1 VNHRAC
7 QRPKTW
13 VNIADYAQYD
23 IVLMFKPLESCTQ
36 IDLNFSLRT
45 LSKDQAS
52 SVLAALQK
60 ALFALTKH
68 PRQSIAEADLLGDYD
83 LDRIFTWNKDW
94 PEFVQTCAQEIFKQR
109 ADSQPGATALVC
121 GDFRLTYR
129 ELDDLSTRLA
139 HHLVGLGVAPES
151 IVPLCFEKSPWAIV
165 SMLGAIK
172 AGGAIVFLDP
182 AHPASRLEE
191 ILSQTQAKL
200 VVSSENTSGLWESSD
215 VQVFIVTEKILTQLR
230 PHSQMPDCG
239 VRPENML
246 YVVFTSGSTGKPK
259 GCVVE
264 HRQFL
269 SGALQHAARSHITP
283 STRILQLASYTFD
296 VSILE
301 IITSLIAGACIFVP
315 DEQTMSKGIPAAM
328 NSLGIT
334 WTFLTPSVVKLIKP
348 EDISSLKTLILGG
361 EPLSKVDIETWSERV
376 HLINGYGPSEC
387 SIAAAAN
394 DEITS
399 TTDPANIGR
408 AVGGMCWIVDP
419 RDHNRLVPTG
429 VIGELLISGPI
440 VARGYLNNPEKTA
453 EVFLEN
459 PTWMHNVSHSKHKRI
474 YKTGDLAKF
483 NADGTIHFIG
493 RKDTQVKMRGQRLE
507 LGEIEHHIS
516 VHERTKHT
524 IVLLPKSGSCK
535 GKLVAVVSLRDLLPS
550 QSKDDELRIIDDEE
564 RTETALTQ
572 VDSIR
577 NALSGLVPG
586 YMMPTVWVVVERI
599 PLLSSA
605 KMNRPK
611 VAKWITEMDDETY
624 CRTIGLQEEED
635 VDAVM
640 TEMEKLF
647 QSVFS
652 QVLNLPLHQIGLNK
666 SFLAIGG
673 DSILAMQLMAR
684 CREKGVDVTVK
695 EVLTS
700 KSLSQLAAVARPA
713 QAGLFAEEEENSY
726 PPFALMSVT
735 EETLGDLLQRV
746 QRQTGIINVEMIEN
760 VYPCSPVQQGMLLGQ
775 VKTPGSYQYSNT
787 IKISPS
793 SHGVAVDVQRLSEA
807 WRQVVKRHAA
817 LRTILV
823 EMTGYVQVVLRELEP
838 RVTDNSDGNE
848 IYLGE
853 KEDPTIGGPR
863 PPHRLIISK
872 TPDGAV
878 VCKLEI
884 NHAVVD
890 GESLLLILRD
900 VVLAYD
906 GLLPQTPAPVFSDYV
921 GYLVKGST
929 TSSLDYWK
937 TYLGDITP
945 CHVRFV
951 QEEAERRDWKRVG
964 LDMDLNVT
972 RLNAVSN
979 QYGVT
984 LSNIIQAA
992 WGLVLRQYTGSDDV
1006 CFGYMSS
1013 GRDAPVAGIQEIVGA
1028 FMSILTCRLN
1038 LSKERS
1044 LENVLKDSSKDFA
1057 NSLSNQHCSLAEIQ
1071 HALHTSGRSLF
1082 NTLMSLQRDTTESQS
1097 EASHLKLESLDEE
1110 SPTEYDIAVSVRV
1123 FPQRIQVY
1131 LGYWGNSVSDDLVAG
1146 ISSTFAKALSYVL
1159 ENANATI
1166 QELDLISN
1174 EDRKQISA
1182 WNKKLPLA
1190 TDACV
1195 HELFTRQAQSQPDAS
1210 AISSWDRNLTYG
1222 ELDDLSSRLAHYL
1235 INLGVGPEKEVK
1247 VPLCFDKSAWTI
1259 VAMLAVLKAGGSFAC
1274 LSPTYPKRR
1283 MKEILDAVDA
1293 RFVLVGVQHVNLFAD
1308 FHVHTLAVEAS
1319 LFEHLPAAHPIPA
1332 RAKPS
1337 DLACII
1343 FTSGSTG
1350 QPKGILIE
1358 HRALCSSMMAHGAQ
1372 MGFNK
1377 SRVLQFAAYTF
1388 DVSNGEIFT
1397 TLLHGG
1403 CVCIPSETER
1413 MDDLAGAMDR
1423 HSVTLA
1429 VLCPSVFIFIDPKD
1443 VPTLKNLIFGGEP
1456 VPQQL
1461 IPRWADKLDL
1471 RNVYG
1476 PSECCILCTNSPLTP
1491 SSRATTIG
1499 RAVGSLSWIVDPKDH
1514 HRLSAIGCV
1523 GELLIEGPLL
1533 ARAYLNDDE
1542 KTSGAF
1548 IEDPAWASWGA
1559 SSAPRR
1565 FYKTGDLV
1573 RYNNDGTL
1581 EYISRRD
1588 TQIKLHGQRI
1598 ELGEVEHH
1606 LGSQLPDARQV
1617 AVEIVAPGA
1626 GNQTLAAFID
1636 LGMSDSGDDSTECI
1650 ATLLTDELQSHFI
1663 RLQTTLSGLLPSY
1676 MVPSMYITM
1685 RKMPQLPSGKLDRK
1699 VLRQVAAELPEAQL
1713 VRYSLAAEDKR
1724 APSTPMEK
1732 QLQALWTEVLGVTEI
1747 GADDSFFRLG
1757 GDSITA
1763 MRLVTAAHAVGIPL
1777 SVALI
1782 FRQPQLSAMALGIG
1796 EGRGM
1801 IAATE
1806 EVRPFGLLPRNAA
1819 LVDMLEE
1826 AAALCGIQPDQIAD
1840 IYPCTPLQEG
1850 LMAIAS
1856 HQEGAY
1862 AARLIFRLPHTLPSD
1877 PFRDAWQKTADAHP
1891 ILRTRIVHAH
1901 AGSMQVVLQ
1910 PEQIAWQKAFTLD
1923 EYLQTDKEVPMH
1935 HGGALLRYGL
1945 ADDGSPE
1952 GRYFVLSAHHAVYDG
1967 YSIGLI
1973 YKQVEEMFKNDFVAP
1988 VPSFTG
1994 FLAHLAA
2001 SNEAE
2006 AAEYWRKQLAESRPS
2021 SFPQLPSTSYQ
2032 VRVNQRQQRSMQ
2044 MSRSGSSI
2052 LTSTILRAA
2061 WAMLMSRYSEA
2072 DDVVIGVTLSGRNAP
2087 VAGISQMLGPTITTV
2102 PVRIA
2107 LDDRKQSV
2115 ADYLN
2120 SVQDQATQMI
2130 PYEHTGLQN
2139 IRRFLDSKDAQ
2150 QALDFKNLFL
2160 VQPSAETGGHAG
2172 FLGTEMLHTVLE
2184 GFDSFALVVEC
2195 TLEESKVDMEIRYDA
2210 NVIPSLQI
2218 SWLLGQFEHVVRQLS
2233 DVPDKPLRQIDFVSP
2248 QDRTQL
2254 LEWNNSNPESVEACI
2269 HELFSTQ
2276 AKKTPK
2282 APAICAWDGEF
2293 TYAEL
2298 DSLSNRL
2305 AQHLLKEYAVVPDM
2319 KVLLCFD
2326 KSAWAVIA
2334 MLAVF
2339 KAGGA
2344 STAVSP
2350 NYPRRRM
2357 GEVASIVGA
2366 RLILASPQHR
2376 HLVDGLVSKTVFVE
2390 RALLDQLPAVHHD
2403 LVPTS
2408 KPSNAAF
2415 VGFTSGSTGQPKG
2428 IVIQHNSFLT
2438 NILAHGPVVG
2448 HRNTSRV
2455 FQFAAYVFDVSNG
2468 EMFATLLHGGC
2479 VCVPSEAE
2487 RQNDLAAAMRRMEVN
2502 LAYMTPSVASML
2514 DSKEVPSLKG
2524 LIVGGE
2530 RLPQQLIQ
2538 NWAGVVNLV
2547 NIYGPTEC
2555 SIWST
2560 AVANVSIDASGA
2572 NIGRP
2577 MGSNT
2582 WIAEPDDHNKLCGL
2596 GSVGELLIQG
2606 PIVSKEY
2613 LRDPVKTA
2621 TAFISAPSWLPKKMT
2636 HRRLYKTGDLAR
2648 YNPDGSI
2655 DFIGRK
2661 DTQIKLHGQR
2671 IELGEIEYHLMTQMP
2686 GIRQGAVEL
2695 IKTGPSQENQ
2705 LLAAFI
2711 HLDNP
2716 EDEQAPDTSL
2726 LPLSKELQS
2735 QLSKL
2740 QESLAGVM
2748 PSYMVPS
2755 LYMPMRGMP
2764 KMTTGK
2770 LDRPQLRQLGSAL
2783 SVSEVTRYS
2792 LSDVTKRPPASP
2804 LEKQL
2809 QILWAQVLGIT
2820 DLALIGADDS
2830 FLRLGGDSISAMR
2843 LVSAAQIKGLA
2854 ISVAGVFRNPVL
2866 SAMAELLENGSV
2878 SPNTGK
2884 DLQPFELIPGAS
2896 VEAVLEEA
2904 SSLCHISRDHIE
2916 DIYPCTPLQEGL
2928 MAITTRQE
2936 GAYVK
2941 RMAFRMPST
2950 MDVHFF
2956 KGAWQR
2962 VYGLNP
2968 ILRTRIVQ
2976 SQTAGSLQVV
2986 IHDEQ
2991 IVWKTAK
2998 TLEEYLDGES
3008 RASMTPGDRLTR
3020 YGLVGEQSEDQ
3031 PKQQSRYFIWTAHH
3045 AIYDGW
3051 SIALLAKQLE
3061 HIFTEGAA
3069 PALPPFNGFLGYLAT
3084 IGREALT
3091 KYWLSQL
3098 SGPGVPSSFPQLP
3111 SAAYVIRADQKTH
3124 FPLQMPRQRGSEIMS
3139 STVLRAAW
3147 ALVMARYTE
3156 SEDVV
3161 FGATLSGRNAPVN
3174 GIAQMLGPTISTVPV
3189 RLTLNK
3195 DQQVHEYLKAVQR
3208 QATDMIPFEHIGL
3221 QHIRRLLSENR
3232 QDVSAI
3238 DFKNLFVVQSAA
3250 ETGERADFFGLEAL
3264 QSELEE
3270 YESYALAVECRLHES
3285 GHVDVVV
3292 QHDPVVL
3299 PHAQLQWLLGQ
3310 FEHVVHQFSTANSS
3324 QRALHEVDLFSSQD
3338 RMQVFDWNKA
3348 KPTVINSCVHD
3359 IVKVR
3364 ADERMD
3370 ALAVCSWDADL
3381 TYRKLDS
3388 LSLRLAH
3395 HLVSLGVGPEVTV
3408 PFCFDKSAYAVIS
3421 MLAILRAGGAC
3432 TALSPAYPRVRIGAI
3447 VGAVGARVIL
3457 ASPQYVGLFQDLVPH
3472 AVGVSSELLGNLLAT
3487 NDEAPLA
3494 GRATP
3499 NTAAFVA
3506 WTSGSTG
3513 KPKGIVLEH
3522 KAICSSSIAYGGVIG
3537 LKPSF
3542 RVLQFSAYTFDV
3554 SVGEVFATL
3563 IHGGCVCVP
3572 SEDNRMDDLAGTMT
3586 RLQVQMAV
3594 LTPTVVSNIRP
3605 EDVPYV
3611 ETLLLAGEKLRKEL
3625 VDIWSY
3631 RVNLINGYVSC
3642 LPTSSY
3648 SLMRCRS
3655 DVTRRDQLS
3664 VLCALLR
3671 KLESLRPQ
3679 ARSTSALASDAF
3691 CGLRNLITMIS

>member
-1 VNHRAC
+1 VNRRAR
-7 QRPKTW
+7 QRSKTW
-13 VNIADYAQYD
+13 VAIADHAQYD
-23 IVLMFKPLESCTQ
+23 IVLVFKPLESCTQ
-36 IDLNFSLRT
+36 LDLNFSLRT
-45 LSKDQAS
+45 LSEEQAS

-60 ALFALTKH
+60 ALSALIKD
-68 PRQSIAEADLLGDYD
+68 PWQSIAEADLLGDYD

-94 PEFVQTCAQEIFKQR
+94 PEFVEMCAHEIFKQR
-109 ADSQPGATALVC
+109 ADSQPGAIALVC

-139 HHLVGLGVAPES
+139 HHLVGVGVGPES

-182 AHPASRLEE
+182 SHPASRLEE

-200 VVSSENTSGLWESSD
+200 VVSSENTSDLWESSD
-215 VQVFIVTEKILTQLR
+215 VQVFTVTEKTLTQLQ
-230 PHSQMPDCG
+230 PHSHMPDCG
-239 VRPENML
+239 IRPGNML

-269 SGALQHAARSHITP
+269 SGALQHAARSPITP

-328 NSLGIT
+328 NLLGIT

-348 EDISSLKTLILGG
+348 EDIPSLKTLILGG

-408 AVGGMCWIVDP
+408 AVGGMCWIADP
-419 RDHNRLVPTG
+419 RDHNRLVPIG

-440 VARGYLNNPEKTA
+440 VARGYLKNPEKTA

-459 PTWMHNVSHSKHKRI
+459 TTWMHNVNHAKHKRI
-474 YKTGDLAKF
+474 YKTGDLARF

-516 VHERTKHT
+516 VHEHIKHT
-524 IVLLPKSGSCK
+524 IVLLPNSGSCK
-535 GKLVAVVSLRDLLPS
+535 GKLVAVVSLRDLLTS
-550 QSKDDELRIIDDEE
+550 QPKDNELRIINDERKE
-564 RTETALTQ
+564 MAMAQ

-577 NALSGLVPG
+577 DALSGLVPG
-586 YMMPTVWVVVERI
+586 YMMPTVWVVVEQI

-624 CRTIGLQEEED
+624 RRTIGLQEEED
-635 VDAVM
+635 VDAVL
-640 TEMEKLF
+640 TEMERLF

-652 QVLNLPLHQIGLNK
+652 QVLNLPPHQIGLNK
-666 SFLAIGG
+666 SFLGIGG
-673 DSILAMQLMAR
+673 DSILAMQLVAR

-700 KSLSQLAAVARPA
+700 KSLSHLAAVVRAARP
-713 QAGLFAEEEENSY
+713 GMFAEEENSY
-726 PPFALMSVT
+726 PPFTLMSAT
-735 EETLGDLLQRV
+735 EETLDDLLQRV
-746 QRQTGIINVEMIEN
+746 QRQTGITNVEMIEN
-760 VYPCSPVQQGMLLGQ
+760 IYPCSPVQQGMLLSQ

-793 SHGVAVDVQRLSEA
+793 SHSLAVDVQRLSEA

-823 EMTGYVQVVLRELEP
+823 EMTGYVQVVLWDVEP
-838 RVTDNSDGNE
+838 RVVDNSDGNE
-848 IYLGE
+848 TQVAEEEHL
-853 KEDPTIGGPR
+853 TIGGSR
-863 PPHRLIISK
+863 PPHRFVISK

-878 VCKLEI
+878 VCKLDI
-884 NHAVVD
+884 NHAVLD

-906 GLLPQTPAPVFSDYV
+906 GLLPQNPAPAFSDYV
-921 GYLVKGST
+921 GYLVKAST

-945 CHVRFV
+945 CHVRLV
-951 QEEAERRDWKRVG
+951 HEEAERKDWKRVE
-964 LDMDLNVT
+964 LDMDLNVMK
-972 RLNAVSN
+972 LNTVSS

-984 LSNIIQAA
+984 LSNMIQTA
-992 WGLVLRQYTGSDDV
+992 WGLTLRQYTASDDV

-1028 FMSILTCRLN
+1028 FMSILICRLN
-1038 LSKERS
+1038 LSKQRS
-1044 LENVLKDSSKDFA
+1044 LKNVLQDASEDFG
-1057 NSLSNQHCSLAEIQ
+1057 NSLANQHCSLAEIQ

-1097 EASHLKLESLDEE
+1097 EGSHLKLESLDEE
-1110 SPTEYDIAVSVRV
+1110 SPTEFDIAISIRV
-1123 FPQRIQVY
+1123 FPQRIQVS
-1131 LGYWGNSVSDDLVAG
+1131 LGYWGNSVCDDLAAS
-1146 ISSTFAKALSYVL
+1146 ISSTFAKAFSYVL
-1159 ENANATI
+1159 DNADAAI
-1166 QELDLISN
+1166 QELDLLSDK
-1174 EDRKQISA
+1174 DRAQIFD
-1182 WNKKLPLA
+1182 WNKEPPAA
-1190 TDACV
+1190 TEACV
-1195 HELFTRQAQSQPDAS
+1195 HELFTRQAQSQPGAS
-1210 AISSWDRNLTYG
+1210 AISSWDCNLTYG
-1222 ELDDLSSRLAHYL
+1222 ELDDLSSRLAHHL
-1235 INLGVGPEKEVK
+1235 ISLRVGPEEEVK

-1259 VAMLAVLKAGGSFAC
+1259 VAMLAVLKAGASFVC

-1283 MKEILDAVDA
+1283 TKEILDAVDA
-1293 RFVLVGVQHVNLFAD
+1293 RLVLVGVQHVDSFAD
-1308 FHVHTLAVEAS
+1308 FHLHTLAVAAS
-1319 LFEHLPAAHPIPA
+1319 LFDYLPAAHPIPA
-1332 RAKPS
+1332 RTKPS

-1377 SRVLQFAAYTF
+1377 SRVIQFAAYTF

-1403 CVCIPSETER
+1403 CVCVPSETER

-1423 HSVTLA
+1423 HGVNLA
-1429 VLCPSVFIFIDPKD
+1429 VLCPSVFGLIDPKD

-1476 PSECCILCTNSPLTP
+1476 PSECCILCTDSPLTP

-1499 RAVGSLSWIVDPKDH
+1499 RAIGSLSWVVDPKNH

-1533 ARAYLNDDE
+1533 ARGYLNDDE
-1542 KTSGAF
+1542 KTRDAF
-1548 IEDPAWASWGA
+1548 IEDPAWASRGT

-1606 LGSQLPDARQV
+1606 LGSQLPDARQA
-1617 AVEIVAPGA
+1617 AVEIVATGA

-1636 LGMSDSGDDSTECI
+1636 LGTSESGDSSTECV
-1650 ATLLTDELQSHFI
+1650 ATPLTDELQSRFM
-1663 RLQTTLSGLLPSY
+1663 RLQTTLSGFLPSY
-1676 MVPSMYITM
+1676 MVPSIYITM
-1685 RKMPQLPSGKLDRK
+1685 RKMPRLPSGKLDRK

-1713 VRYSLAAEDKR
+1713 VQFSLAAGDKR

-1732 QLQALWTEVLGVTEI
+1732 QLQALWTEVLGVVEI

-1763 MRLVTAAHAVGIPL
+1763 MRLVTAAHAIGVPL

-1782 FRQPQLSAMALGIG
+1782 FRRPQLSAMAIDIG

-1801 IAATE
+1801 IAPTE
-1806 EVRPFGLLPRNAA
+1806 EVKSFGLLPRSAA
-1819 LVDMLEE
+1819 LIDLLDE
-1826 AAALCGIQPDQIAD
+1826 AAALCGIQRDQIAD
-1840 IYPCTPLQEG
+1840 MYPCTPLQEG

-1862 AARLIFRLPHTLPSD
+1862 AARLTFRLPHTLPSD
-1877 PFRDAWQKTADAHP
+1877 RFRNAWQKTADAHP

-1945 ADDGSPE
+1945 VDDGSPE

-1973 YKQVEEMFKNDFVAP
+1973 YKQVEEMFDNDFAAP
-1988 VPSFTG
+1988 VPSFTA

-2006 AAEYWRKQLAESRPS
+2006 AAEYWRKQLAEARPS

-2044 MSRSGSSI
+2044 MSRSGSSV

-2061 WAMLMSRYSEA
+2061 WAMLISRYSEA

-2107 LDDRKQSV
+2107 LGDRKQSV

-2160 VQPSAETGGHAG
+2160 VQPSAETGSHIG
-2172 FLGTEMLHTVLE
+2172 FLGTEMLQTVLE
-2184 GFDSFALVVEC
+2184 DFDSFALVVEC
-2195 TLEESKVDMEIRYDA
+2195 TLEESKVDIEIRFDD
-2210 NVIPSLQI
+2210 NVIRSLQV

-2233 DVPDKPLRQIDFVSP
+2233 DAPEKPLRQIDFVSP
-2248 QDRTQL
+2248 QDRIQL
-2254 LEWNNSNPESVEACI
+2254 LEWNNSNPESVDACI

-2293 TYAEL
+2293 TYGEV

-2305 AQHLLKEYAVVPDM
+2305 AQHLLKKYAVVPDM

-2326 KSAWAVIA
+2326 KSAWTIIA

-2357 GEVASIVGA
+2357 EEVASIVGA
-2366 RLILASPQHR
+2366 RLILASPQHG
-2376 HLVDGLVSKTVFVE
+2376 HLVDALVSKTVFVGPS
-2390 RALLDQLPAVHHD
+2390 LLDQLPAVDHD
-2403 LVPTS
+2403 LVSTS

-2448 HRNTSRV
+2448 HKNTSRV

-2468 EMFATLLHGGC
+2468 EIFTTLLHGGC

-2487 RQNDLAAAMRRMEVN
+2487 RQDDLADAMRRMEVN

-2514 DSKEVPSLKG
+2514 DPKEVPSLRG
-2524 LIVGGE
+2524 LAVGGE

-2538 NWAGVVNLV
+2538 TWADVVNLV

-2560 AVANVSIDASGA
+2560 AVANVSVDASGA
-2572 NIGRP
+2572 NIGRA
-2577 MGSNT
+2577 MGANT

-2621 TAFISAPSWLPKKMT
+2621 TAFISAPSWLPRKMT

-2671 IELGEIEYHLMTQMP
+2671 VELGEIEYHLMTQMP

-2695 IKTGPSQENQ
+2695 IKNGLSQENQ

-2716 EDEQAPDTSL
+2716 EDGQASYTSL

-2740 QESLAGVM
+2740 QEYLAGVM

-2755 LYMPMRGMP
+2755 LYLPMRGMP

-2783 SVSEVTRYS
+2783 SFAEVTRYS

-2804 LEKQL
+2804 LERQL
-2809 QILWAQVLGIT
+2809 QILWAEVLGIT

-2843 LVSAAQIKGLA
+2843 LVPAAQTKGLA

-2866 SAMAELLENGSV
+2866 SAMAELLEKESA

-2884 DLQPFELIPGAS
+2884 DLQPFELIPAAS
-2896 VEAVLEEA
+2896 VEAVLEET
-2904 SSLCHISRDHIE
+2904 SSLCHIPQTHIE

-2936 GAYVK
+2936 GAYIQ

-2950 MDVHFF
+2950 MDVHYF
-2956 KGAWQR
+2956 KDAWQR
-2962 VYGLNP
+2962 VYDLNP

-2976 SQTAGSLQVV
+2976 SQMAGSLQVV
-2986 IHDEQ
+2986 VHDEQ
-2991 IVWKTAK
+2991 IVWKTAQ
-2998 TLEEYLDGES
+2998 TLKEYLDGES
-3008 RASMTPGDRLTR
+3008 RVSMTTGDRLTR
-3020 YGLVGEQSEDQ
+3020 YGIVEEQSEDQ
-3031 PKQQSRYFIWTAHH
+3031 LKQQSRYFIWTAHH
-3045 AIYDGW
+3045 AVYDGW
-3051 SIALLAKQLE
+3051 SIALLAKQVE
-3061 HIFTEGAA
+3061 QIFTEGAA
-3069 PALPPFNGFLGYLAT
+3069 PALPPFNGFLAYLAT
-3084 IGREALT
+3084 IDREAST

-3098 SGPGVPSSFPQLP
+3098 SGPGVPSSFPQPP

-3195 DQQVHEYLKAVQR
+3195 DQQVHEYLKVVQR

-3221 QHIRRLLSENR
+3221 QHIRRLLSKNR
-3232 QDVSAI
+3232 QDASAI
-3238 DFKNLFVVQSAA
+3238 DFKNLFVVQPAA
-3250 ETGERADFFGLEAL
+3250 ETGERADFLGLEAL
-3264 QSELEE
+3264 QAELEE

-3299 PHAQLQWLLGQ
+3299 PHAQLRWLLGQ

-3324 QRALHEVDLFSSQD
+3324 QRALHEVDIFSSQD

-3381 TYRKLDS
+3381 TYRELDS

-3432 TALSPAYPRVRIGAI
+3432 TALSPAYPRFRIEEI
-3447 VGAVGARVIL
+3447 VGAVGAKFIL
-3457 ASPQYVGLFQDLVPH
+3457 ASPKYVGLFQDLVPH
-3472 AVGVSSELLGNLLAT
+3472 VVGVGSELLENLAI
-3487 NDEAPLA
+3487 NNEAPLA

-3594 LTPTVVSNIRP
+3594 LTPTVVSNVRP
-3605 EDVPYV
+3605 EDVPYL

-3625 VDIWSY
+3625 VDIWAD
-3631 RVNLINGYVSC
+3631 RVNLINGYVGC
-3642 LPTSSY
+3642 LPFFSY
-3648 SLMRCRS
+3648 SLMRCHS
-3655 DVTRRDQLS
+3655 DFSRRDQLS

-3679 ARSTSALASDAF
+3679 ARSILALASVAF
-3691 CGLRNLITMIS
+3691 CGLWNLIITTS